1 MTARRAQG
9 VKSAAGEVVPV
20 QHTQRAVEL
29 IGLLAVAA
37 NEPGG
42 ANAESA
48 ARAGLRPPV
57 LIAAPFPWRA
67 AAYSRAQLQPP
78 SSGDDSISASAPVPQ

>member
-1 MTARRAQG
+1 MTARRAQA
-9 VKSAAGEVVPV
+9 VKSAAGQVVAV
-20 QHTQRAVEL
+20 QNPQRAVEL

-37 NEPGG
+37 DEAGG

-48 ARAGLRPPV
+48 ASAGLRPPV

-67 AAYSRAQLQPP
+67 AAYSRAQLRPP
-78 SSGDDSISASAPVPQ
+78 SSGEDSISASAPVPQ